1 MKTVRLI
8 FHGFILLVAN
18 MAGLIVAHI
27 LCRAF
32 GVSYQLGIQVP
43 LAGIISI
50 LLYLAWMFFIRI
62 LPTER
67 LSLQTPRENI
77 LAGLCALLWNPI
89 VFIPLHFFSQEYL
102 TSAANIAALAI
113 FQIPVN
119 AIAIFAA
126 WKIASLIKLRDG
138 AGSN

>member
-18 MAGLIVAHI
+18 MAGLNVAHI

-32 GVSYQLGIQVP
+32 GVSYQLGIQVS

-50 LLYLAWMFFIRI
+50 LLYLAWISVIRI
-62 LPTER
+62 FPAQR

-77 LAGLCALLWNPI
+77 FAGLCALLWNPA
-89 VFIPLHFFSQEYL
+89 VFIPLHFFTQDYL
-102 TSAANIAALAI
+102 TSAANIAAMAI

-119 AIAIFAA
+119 AVAIFAA
-126 WKIASLIKLRDG
+126 WKFASLIKLRDG